1 MTLSLKK
8 EVQLLID
15 ENILATDLQDALLR
29 KMTTMATSDGQTYLL
44 SSKLAESVKVS
55 LHSQFKKLKTKQ
67 ET

>member
-1 MTLSLKK
+1 VTLSLKK
-8 EVQLLID
+8 EVQLLIG
-15 ENILATDLQDALLR
+15 ENIMATDLQDALLR

>member
-8 EVQLLID
+8 EVQLLIG
-15 ENILATDLQDALLR
+15 ENIMATDLQDALLR

>member
-8 EVQLLID
+8 EVQLLIG
-15 ENILATDLQDALLR
+15 ENIMATDLQDALLR
-29 KMTTMATSDGQTYLL
+29 KMTTMATSDDQTYLL